1 MECFHLGGD
10 CSTKLPW
17 EWFPIISGRS
27 SPPLLSMSY
36 PWCLTALWVNRSVSD
51 SWTLFSQGDKSSAAW
66 FIAGW
71 VKKRETKGFMCEK
84 QRKPEQKRSPG
95 SSGLYHGACGYAG
108 DHIGS
113 QCTRK
118 LWETNKD
125 RVTDEP
131 AVLPSCGPRIT
142 LTWKGQTNMERSSL
156 LFFFFLT
163 MMRIRFLRIP
173 LILRFPLAISL
184 LNCSETHMAV

>member
-1 MECFHLGGD
+1 
-10 CSTKLPW
+10 
-17 EWFPIISGRS
+17 
-27 SPPLLSMSY
+27 
-36 PWCLTALWVNRSVSD
+36 
-51 SWTLFSQGDKSSAAW
+51 
-66 FIAGW
+66 
-71 VKKRETKGFMCEK
+71 MCEK

-156 LFFFFLT
+156 LFFFFSNHDENQ
-163 MMRIRFLRIP
+163 IP
-173 LILRFPLAISL
+173 ENSL
-184 LNCSETHMAV
+184 NSEVPFGNKPP

>member
-1 MECFHLGGD
+1 MECFHLGED

-17 EWFPIISGRS
+17 EWFHVL
-27 SPPLLSMSY
+27 PLVPDCPLSEQV
-36 PWCLTALWVNRSVSD
+36 CLGFMNS
-51 SWTLFSQGDKSSAAW
+51 FSQGDKSSAAW

-84 QRKPEQKRSPG
+84 QKKPEQKRSPG

-113 QCTRK
+113 QCTGK

-142 LTWKGQTNMERSSL
+142 LTWKGQTNTERSSL
-156 LFFFFLT
+156 LFFFF
-163 MMRIRFLRIP
+163 
-173 LILRFPLAISL
+173 
-184 LNCSETHMAV
+184 